1 METEYLELISLNIW
15 HIIAT
20 IANLLILM
28 LILKKFLFAPVQRI
42 LAERQSQVDELY
54 SAAEKS
60 AADAEADRILYS
72 EKLAGARDEAE
83 SIVKAA
89 AKRADRLSDE
99 IIGNAKTKAEET
111 LKKAENDIA
120 QEKKKAMNDLKNEIS
135 EISVQIAENVVGR
148 EISEEDHRKLID
160 GFIDNL

>member
-1 METEYLELISLNIW
+1 MNEYLELISLNIW

-20 IANLLILM
+20 IANLVILM
-28 LILKKFLFAPVQRI
+28 LILKKFLFVPVQKV
-42 LAERQSQVDELY
+42 LAERKNQVDNLY
-54 SAAEKS
+54 SAAEES
-60 AADAEADRILYS
+60 AAAAEADRKLYN
-72 EKLAGARDEAE
+72 EKLAGAREEAD

-99 IIGNAKTKAEET
+99 IIDKAKTKAEET

-148 EISEEDHRKLID
+148 EIKEKDHRELID
-160 GFIDNL
+160 SFIDNL

>member
-1 METEYLELISLNIW
+1 MNEYLELISLNIW

-20 IANLLILM
+20 IANLVILM
-28 LILKKFLFAPVQRI
+28 LILKKFLFAPVQKI

-60 AADAEADRILYS
+60 AAEAEADKKLYS
-72 EKLAGARDEAE
+72 EKLAGAREEAD

-89 AKRADRLSDE
+89 TKRADRLSDE
-99 IIGNAKTKAEET
+99 IIDKAKNKAEET

-148 EISEEDHRKLID
+148 EISEEDHRELID